1 MHSHLLPSAQIYHR
15 MPKVSIPAF
24 PVSGLFGVAK
34 PSGPTSMSVINDIKQ
49 LVANSRLF
57 VDAEKLEEKKRQGKS
72 KKGSR
77 RRRARDTVKIGQGGT
92 LDPLADG
99 VLVVGVGKGT
109 KKLNDLLE
117 GVKVAHVRLS
127 TGFVIHLWQEY
138 RTTALLGCETDSYDS
153 EGARIR
159 LAPWQHVTKEKVES
173 ALERFRGEILQTP
186 PM

>member
-1 MHSHLLPSAQIYHR
+1 
-15 MPKVSIPAF
+15 MPKVSLPAF

-49 LVANSRLF
+49 LVASSRLF

-72 KKGSR
+72 KGSR
-77 RRRARDTVKIGQGGT
+77 GRRARDAVKIGQGGT

-117 GVKVAHVRLS
+117 GVKVANVRLS
-127 TGFVIHLWQEY
+127 TSLVIDL
-138 RTTALLGCETDSYDS
+138 
-153 EGARIR
+153 
-159 LAPWQHVTKEKVES
+159 
-173 ALERFRGEILQTP
+173 
-186 PM
+186 